1 MIAVLSEVLQLPAQ
15 ISVSHCRAHTEHKDE
30 VSKHSNLADRAAVA
44 AGSSTF
50 NTRINFWQ
58 RPQKQK

>member
-15 ISVSHCRAHTEHKDE
+15 ISVSHCRAHTEQKDE
-30 VSKHSNLADRAAVA
+30 VSKHNNLADRAAMA
-44 AGSSTF
+44 SGSSTF
-50 NTRINFWQ
+50 KRINFWQ

>member
-15 ISVSHCRAHTEHKDE
+15 ISVSHCRAHTEQRDE
-30 VSKHSNLADRAAVA
+30 VSKHNNLADRAAMA
-44 AGSSTF
+44 SGSSTF
-50 NTRINFWQ
+50 DTRINFWQ